1 MYGGLGTSI
10 IIIIIKCGC
19 FHPTAPV
26 CGVFTTQLS
35 TTIVQLHLTITQY
48 VVATTTTITIVAAT
62 TITIAMGHFNTR
74 H

>member
-26 CGVFTTQLS
+26 CGVFTTQPS
-35 TTIVQLHLTITQY
+35 TTITQLHHTITQD

-62 TITIAMGHFNTR
+62 TILTTMGRFNIR